1 MIDVEHFR
9 EGIALVQSGE
19 FSEEDLEMY
28 ETGLRSALRRAAE
41 LAADGN
47 AYLRDVAVEDPE
59 LRSEVEKIDREDG
72 RTDESTTN
80 KTASTSDVPDDRQRD
95 LQLDAEE
102 ERGQLPNERE
112 THELAD
118 TIEATNRQ
126 QDRVKQEREAGQ
138 KAGETTRTDPAQ
150 QHVPRL
156 EELEREQNEQRD
168 RDRDDR
174 ER

>member
-1 MIDVEHFR
+1 MSSISEKVS
-9 EGIALVQSGE
+9 LVQSGE

-28 ETGLRSALRRAAE
+28 ETGLRSALRRTAE

-47 AYLRDVAVEDPE
+47 AYLRDVAIEDPE

-72 RTDESTTN
+72 RSDESTTN
-80 KTASTSDVPDDRQRD
+80 KTVSTSDVPDDRQRD

-102 ERGQLPNERE
+102 EQGQLPNERE
-112 THELAD
+112 AHELAD
-118 TIEATNRQ
+118 TIEATNKQ
-126 QDRVKQEREAGQ
+126 QDRVKEEREGQ